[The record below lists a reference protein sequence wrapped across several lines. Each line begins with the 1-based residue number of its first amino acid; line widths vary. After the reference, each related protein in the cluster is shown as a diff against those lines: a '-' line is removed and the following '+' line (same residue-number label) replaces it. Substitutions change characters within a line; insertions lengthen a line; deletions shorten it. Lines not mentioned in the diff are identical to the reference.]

1 MSYPEDDWGGT
12 TTAYSG
18 GSAEPQAYTSNSIP
32 SDNQSWSAGGGGG
45 GGSGGGIFRLNV
57 RSQLT
62 VEKLPGDT
70 PLETIRSIF
79 GRYGRISRVVC
90 DYKVSEDRLMV
101 WIDYEDPAHATVA
114 LRENGR
120 KMNRNTITVQKNTNA
135 SDDGGFAARKPRK
148 ESFGQ
153 GSGWSR
159 EPRGGGGGGSN
170 NNSFADTSGTGGGS
184 GGGGGDD
191 SWNTPSWDS
200 SGDNSFGNSDSFRG
214 ERRGRGG
221 FRGERR
227 GGRGDRGRG
236 RGNRYQPYD
245 KDDSSFGGSS
255 TVDWDALVNQ
265 DPKSS
270 SSDPP
275 ENSYTAVESDWN

>member
-1 MSYPEDDWGGT
+1 MSYPEDDWPAT
-12 TTAYSG
+12 ATAYSS
-18 GSAEPQAYTSNSIP
+18 GSVEPQAYSSNSI
-32 SDNQSWSAGGGGG
+32 STDNSANQSWSAGGGGG
-45 GGSGGGIFRLNV
+45 GGSGSGIFRLNV

-90 DYKVSEDRLMV
+90 DYKITEDRLMA
-101 WIDYEDPAHATVA
+101 WLDYEDPAHATVA

-120 KMNRNTITVQKNTNA
+120 KMNRSTITVQKNTNA

-159 EPRGGGGGGSN
+159 EPRGGGGSN

-184 GGGGGDD
+184 GGGGDD
-191 SWNTPSWDS
+191 SWNTPSWDNA
-200 SGDNSFGNSDSFRG
+200 GDNSDSFGG

-245 KDDSSFGGSS
+245 KGDSSFGGSS
-255 TVDWDALVNQ
+255 TRDWDAIVNQ

-270 SSDPP
+270 TSDST
-275 ENSYTAVESDWN
+275 ENNYTAIDAGWD